1 MRSLKQIE
9 ASRVNGAKS
18 KGPVTA
24 AGKQRSSQNSIRHGL
39 ASKVVL
45 LANESREEY
54 DRVLNAYIARYRPAD
69 EPERDLVG
77 DIVAARWRLNRTL
90 ALEAASFDHEMDR
103 QSAAIDQDY
112 EVIDE
117 ETRCALALK
126 ALTDFAIETARK
138 LGTSQQISATIAARF
153 HTHRIT
159 SGRCRRAAPLG
170 RNAKARSV
178 D

>member
-9 ASRVNGAKS
+9 ASRSNGAKS

-103 QSAAIDQDY
+103 QSAAIEQDY
-112 EVIDE
+112 QVIDE

-126 ALTDFAIETARK
+126 ALTDNSRALAHLSRHESRIRRSMARAIDELRTMQSERK
-138 LGTSQQISATIAARF
+138 EIFTDEPKLAA
-153 HTHRIT
+153 
-159 SGRCRRAAPLG
+159 A
-170 RNAKARSV
+170 
-178 D
+178 

>member
-1 MRSLKQIE
+1 MRTLKQIE
-9 ASRVNGAKS
+9 AARVNGAKS

-24 AGKQRSSQNSIRHGL
+24 GGKQRSSRNSIRHGL

-45 LANESREEY
+45 LANESREDY
-54 DRVLNAYIARYRPAD
+54 DRVLNAYIARYQPVD

-103 QSAAIDQDY
+103 QSAAVEDEYDI
-112 EVIDE
+112 IDE

-126 ALTDFAIETARK
+126 ALTDHGRALAHLSRHESRIRRSMARAIDELRTMQAERKETCTDEPGK
-138 LGTSQQISATIAARF
+138 LAA
-153 HTHRIT
+153 
-159 SGRCRRAAPLG
+159 
-170 RNAKARSV
+170 
-178 D
+178 